1 MRRKSTSSGRI
12 LVNSE
17 LRFHLDDSRSL
28 PESTQTRQLKIML
41 FAQTIRTD
49 SSPRGYTESA
59 FAHLDRSAR
68 DECKAIRMQIENWC
82 ARVPESD
89 RNEFIKRFT
98 SGNDSAFHSAFLEL
112 YIHELLLTTGHH
124 VLFHPDVPESTNR
137 PDFRATDASGHET
150 IVECTVASE
159 ESELERAAHARLR
172 TLYDSI
178 SQVICEDVFLDLRIF
193 GALASPA
200 PARKWRTQIQ
210 RWVDSL
216 DYESLLAMGPSPN
229 DFDLPQ
235 LALEHDG
242 LVLEIKPIPKR
253 RQARGKGQP
262 VIGIESFEGAIV
274 TSHLKIRDTIRAKA
288 GRYGNLGCPFVL
300 VVNCTGAQAV
310 DDEIHAAMF
319 NDTGL
324 WRIGAK
330 AYTRLSAVLAVQHL
344 FPWSIHAAV
353 PVLYHNPHAA
363 FPYSG
368 ELAKF
373 QVTSSP

>member
-1 MRRKSTSSGRI
+1 
-12 LVNSE
+12 
-17 LRFHLDDSRSL
+17 
-28 PESTQTRQLKIML
+28 ML

-49 SSPRGYTESA
+49 SSPRGYSESA

-68 DECKAIRMQIENWC
+68 DECKAIRLLIENWYS
-82 ARVPESD
+82 RVPESG
-89 RNEFIKRFT
+89 RYEFKKRFT

-112 YIHELLLTTGHH
+112 YIHELLLKTGHH
-124 VLFHPDVPESTNR
+124 VLFHPDVPESTKR
-137 PDFRATDASGHET
+137 PDFLATDASGHET
-150 IVECTVASE
+150 IIECTVASE
-159 ESELERAAHARLR
+159 ESDSERAANARLR

-178 SQVICEDVFLDLRIF
+178 SQVTCDDVFLDLRIC
-193 GALASPA
+193 GVLASPA
-200 PARKWRTQIQ
+200 PARKWRSQIQ
-210 RWVDSL
+210 QWIDSL
-216 DYESLLAMGPSPN
+216 DYESLLAMGPNPN

-235 LALEHDG
+235 LVLEHDG
-242 LVLEIKPIPKR
+242 LILEIKPIPKK
-253 RQARGKGQP
+253 RQARGKGPP
-262 VIGIESFEGAIV
+262 VIGVESFEATIV
-274 TSHLKIRDTIRAKA
+274 TSHVKIRETIRDKA
-288 GRYGNLGCPFVL
+288 GRYGNLGRPFVL
-300 VVNCTGAQAV
+300 VVNCIGAHAV

-319 NDTGL
+319 NDTGS

-373 QVTSSP
+373 QHASPP